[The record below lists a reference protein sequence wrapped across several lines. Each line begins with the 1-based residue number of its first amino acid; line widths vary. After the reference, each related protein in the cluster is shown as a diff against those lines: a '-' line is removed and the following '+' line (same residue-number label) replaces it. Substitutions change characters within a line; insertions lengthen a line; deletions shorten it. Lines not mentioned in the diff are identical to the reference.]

1 MKDTLSPV
9 SDTPFTVPAMSML
22 RRLNSK
28 LAETTGY
35 QIRRAPTPRTAT
47 TAGSLGAI
55 PAPRGARPAR
65 PDPVPE
71 TTAVDP
77 AVDRLL
83 ERPVFILTSVRSG
96 STLLRMMLGAHSR
109 LHAAHELH
117 LTGIEVY
124 FKSGT
129 PTERSLRTLGLG
141 HEQLEGLLW
150 DRALHRELVKSGKQ
164 FIVEKTPGNAFQWRR
179 IAETWPDARFVFL
192 RRHPGAVARSWH
204 EAVPDRT
211 REEAAERVLTYME
224 SMEEAHAELG
234 GHVLRYEDL
243 TSDPAAELRSLCA
256 YLDLPYEPGMTDYGS
271 SLEGAVLGA
280 GFGDWTDKIRTGR
293 VQPDRPTPA
302 PEEIPE
308 TLRAMCRAWGYL

>member
-1 MKDTLSPV
+1 
-9 SDTPFTVPAMSML
+9 MSML
-22 RRLNSK
+22 RKLNSK
-28 LAETTGY
+28 LAQATGY
-35 QIRRAPTPRTAT
+35 QIRRAPTPPAAT
-47 TAGSLGAI
+47 TAGSLGTI
-55 PAPRGARPAR
+55 PAPRGSRPAR
-65 PDPVPE
+65 PDPVAPQAP
-71 TTAVDP
+71 AVDP

-124 FKSGT
+124 FKPGT

-164 FIVEKTPGNAFQWRR
+164 FIVEKTPGNAFQWQR
-179 IAETWPDARFVFL
+179 IAQTWPDARFVFL

-211 REEAAERVLTYME
+211 REEAAERVLKYME
-224 SMEEAHAELG
+224 SMQEAQAELG
-234 GHVLRYEDL
+234 GHTLRYEDL
-243 TSDPAAELRSLCA
+243 TTDPTAELRSLCA

-271 SLEGAVLGA
+271 SLEGAVLGG
-280 GFGDWTDKIRTGR
+280 GFGDWNEKIRSGQ
-293 VQPDRPTPA
+293 VQPDRPA
-302 PEEIPE
+302 PELEEIPE
-308 TLRAMCRAWGYL
+308 VLRPMCRAWGYL

>member
-1 MKDTLSPV
+1 
-9 SDTPFTVPAMSML
+9 MSML
-22 RRLNSK
+22 RKLNSK

-35 QIRRAPTPRTAT
+35 QLRRVPPPPGAT

-55 PAPRGARPAR
+55 PAPRGSRPAR
-65 PDPVPE
+65 PEPVPE
-71 TTAVDP
+71 TPTVDP

-211 REEAAERVLTYME
+211 REEAARRVLKYME
-224 SMEEAHAELG
+224 SMQEAHAELG
-234 GHVLRYEDL
+234 GHILRYEDL
-243 TSDPAAELRSLCA
+243 TTDPAAELRSLCA
-256 YLDLPYEPGMTDYGS
+256 YLDLPYEPGTTDYGS
-271 SLEGAVLGA
+271 SLKDAVLGA
-280 GFGDWTDKIRTGR
+280 GFGDWTDKIRSGQ
-293 VQPDRPTPA
+293 VQPDRPAPA
-302 PEEIPE
+302 LDEIPE
-308 TLRAMCRAWGYL
+308 VLRPMCRAWGYL